1 MNRLLFVL
9 LTFILLVFL
18 GCEDNKSDNESLI
31 NIIEVT
37 TDNVNDGPYYF
48 NFNDVAKNITTW
60 HLLYENLEE
69 KDGYFMPSFSLNSDV
84 KLYVD
89 NSLDFEK
96 ISTIPSSSLFTSSN
110 GKLKYGGENEVLT
123 YDMQVH
129 KISVSDNN
137 YIIYDTISKKIFKL
151 HFDEYSAG
159 VVIFRFAEL
168 NTN

>member
-9 LTFILLVFL
+9 STFILLLFF

-31 NIIEVT
+31 NIIEIT

-96 ISTIPSSSLFTSSN
+96 ISLLNDQSN
-110 GKLKYGGENEVLT
+110 ISRHTKSPGSNSRLT
-123 YDMQVH
+123 
-129 KISVSDNN
+129 
-137 YIIYDTISKKIFKL
+137 
-151 HFDEYSAG
+151 
-159 VVIFRFAEL
+159 
-168 NTN
+168 

>member
-9 LTFILLVFL
+9 STFILLLFV

-31 NIIEVT
+31 NIIEIT

-129 KISVSDNN
+129 KISVSNDN
-137 YIIYDTISKKIFKL
+137 YIIHDTNLNKVFKI
-151 HFDEYSAG
+151 HFDDYSSG
-159 VVIFRFAEL
+159 IVIFRFAEL
-168 NTN
+168 ISE